1 MSALAGHGTDYT
13 RVVWAVASG
22 LGALIAIALFGVYRR
37 ARARRELEEA
47 EEIIAEAF
55 RE

>member
-1 MSALAGHGTDYT
+1 MSALAGHGADYT

-22 LGALIAIALFGVYRR
+22 IGALVVIALSALYRR
-37 ARARRELEEA
+37 ARARRELED
-47 EEIIAEAF
+47 AEAILAEAY